1 MLRQE
6 MTKEAAE
13 DVLELPQRY
22 TKADVRRA
30 YTELARQYHPDALV
44 KYRFDQ
50 AAAQAHM
57 VEVNKAYG
65 VLKQEFAEN
74 PDRVVY
80 RGLGGI
86 VTTSPNVDWHA
97 DPFGGSGGDPWD
109 FAEDWNASPVPQE
122 VPLSVR
128 SVLLG
133 PVVLRIVFVA
143 LFCWVWWRNFPLLS
157 HNAPRFVPKGQWT
170 LMDVARLVSALVYPS
185 YLVLYES
192 VSGYISGLVREVL
205 NGAVSWVTKNY
216 VDLRPKTSS
225 YGCALYKLLRE
236 EVYAVLL
243 VPIVLYL
250 AAVTVD
256 EQMIILKIVL
266 GIVTVVLGVD
276 TLATCTHGG
285 YINVWTSALADRVEA
300 RYLIARA
307 GLLKRCGQW
316 EGQWTAP

>member
-1 MLRQE
+1 MLRQD

-13 DVLELPQRY
+13 EILELPQRY
-22 TKADVRRA
+22 TKTDVRRA
-30 YTELARQYHPDALV
+30 YTELARQYHPDTLV
-44 KYRFDQ
+44 KYRFDK
-50 AAAQAHM
+50 AAAQTRM
-57 VEVNKAYG
+57 VEVNKAYE
-65 VLKQEFAEN
+65 VLKQEFVES

-86 VTTSPNVDWHA
+86 VRTISDVDWDA
-97 DPFGGSGGDPWD
+97 EPFGESAGDSWD
-109 FAEDWNASPVPQE
+109 FAKDHDASPAPQK

-157 HNAPRFVPKGQWT
+157 HNVARYVPQGDWT
-170 LMDVARLVSALVYPS
+170 LMDIARLVSALVYLS
-185 YLVLYES
+185 YLVLYEL

-205 NGAVSWVTKNY
+205 NGAVSWVTRNY
-216 VDLRPKTSS
+216 VDLRPRTSS

-236 EVYAVLL
+236 EAYAVLM

-250 AAVTVD
+250 AAVTVN
-256 EQMIILKIVL
+256 EQMTILKIVL

-276 TLATCTHGG
+276 TLAACTRGG

-300 RYLIARA
+300 RYLLARA
-307 GLLKRCGQW
+307 DLLKRCGQW
-316 EGQWTAP
+316 KG